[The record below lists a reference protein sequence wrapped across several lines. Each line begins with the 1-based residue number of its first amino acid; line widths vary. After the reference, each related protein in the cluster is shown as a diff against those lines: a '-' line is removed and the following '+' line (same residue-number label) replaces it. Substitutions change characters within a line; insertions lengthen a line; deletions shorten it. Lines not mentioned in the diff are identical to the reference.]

1 MHKGSEYFL
10 HSNECAICKGSL
22 IQSHK
27 PSGMS
32 LLKRALRT
40 VTRKRAMNESN
51 DEPVFACKSYHV
63 FHRYCLNGWCSSF
76 KNQSRCSC
84 PICRIDVF
92 SNYNSREPAIPINP
106 NIVSEYKP
114 IYHEMAKRFNHGNDA
129 SWQNID
135 NEPKPSNTTK
145 TPPPSTTNRTRKKYV
160 SPSPSPSPYTR
171 THTRRKSKSPLKS
184 KSKSIEKSH
193 SNTKPANKPIPINRS
208 NVTDSIPSHPFLR
221 PKTTFYEILN
231 ILPKKIYTEKE
242 KNVENKKLKKT
253 YRSFYRIYHPDRC
266 NNKLGEVLCK
276 ELFQKISNAH
286 ETLTDPEQ
294 NKRYYSELDR
304 DITQSDIDKFQG
316 EVDEMNT
323 KIAENVKK
331 EKKLQKSLER
341 ATAR

>member
-1 MHKGSEYFL
+1 MSRRSQNTQRQNTPHNAGFMHKGSEYFL
-10 HSNECAICKGSL
+10 YSNECAICKGSL

-27 PSGMS
+27 PSSMS
-32 LLKRALRT
+32 LLKRALRA

-51 DEPVFACKSYHV
+51 DDPVFACKSYHV
-63 FHRYCLNGWCSSF
+63 FHRYCLNGWCGSF

-84 PICRIDVF
+84 PICRSDVF

-135 NEPKPSNTTK
+135 NEPKPSNTKK

-160 SPSPSPSPYTR
+160 PPSPSPSPLTN
-171 THTRRKSKSPLKS
+171 TRRKSKSPLKS

-193 SNTKPANKPIPINRS
+193 SNTKPANNTIPINRS
-208 NVTDSIPSHPFLR
+208 NVTDSIPLHPFLR

-231 ILPKKIYTEKE
+231 ILPKKMYTEEE
-242 KNVENKKLKKT
+242 KDVIKKT
-253 YRSFYRIYHPDRC
+253 YKKLSLKYHPDKC
-266 NNKLGEVLCK
+266 NNNLGVELCE
-276 ELFQKISNAH
+276 ELFKKINNAH
-286 ETLTDPEQ
+286 ETLPDPEQ

-304 DITQSDIDKFQG
+304 DITQSDLDKLQK
-316 EVDEMNT
+316 EVDEMNK

-331 EKKLQKSLER
+331 
-341 ATAR
+341 